1 MRNIFDA
8 RRLGKLL
15 LGVWCAAATAVTYA
29 DPWEERG
36 AVYTMSN
43 SPNGNSVIVFE
54 RGPDGRLTRAGEH
67 ATGGLGLE
75 GGLGNQGALALDE
88 DGSRLFVLNAG
99 SDEISMFLVRGT
111 NLRLVQKVSSG
122 GDRPVSLT
130 VDDDVLYV
138 LNAGSDS
145 IKGFR
150 LTWWAGITPIP
161 RSSRPLSGTG
171 TDPAQISFSPDGRTL
186 VVTEKATNNLALFGV
201 DDWGRP
207 TRGLM
212 VVPSAGATPFG
223 FGFNGR
229 RQLIVSEAFGGA
241 AGQSAVSSYVLGR
254 DGSLGVVSASVPTGQ
269 TAACWIV
276 ATPDRRFAYTTNT
289 GSGTI
294 SGYRA
299 GPGGTL
305 TRFDD
310 GGVTA
315 NLGAGSGPIDMAL
328 SQDGDFLYAL
338 NGGSQTITLMRVG
351 HDGTL
356 AIVEAFGG
364 LPPGANGLV
373 AF

>member
-1 MRNIFDA
+1 
-8 RRLGKLL
+8 
-15 LGVWCAAATAVTYA
+15 
-29 DPWEERG
+29 
-36 AVYTMSN
+36 MSN
-43 SPNGNSVIVFE
+43 APSGNSVIVFE
-54 RGPDGRLTRAGEH
+54 RRPDGSLSRAGEFG
-67 ATGGLGLE
+67 TGGLGFD

-88 DGSRLFVLNAG
+88 DGNRLFVVNPG

-111 NLRLVQKVSSG
+111 KLRLLQKVPSG

-138 LNAGSDS
+138 LNAGSDT

-150 LTWWAGITPIP
+150 VTWWGGLVPIP
-161 RSSRPLSGTG
+161 RSSRPLSATG
-171 TDPAQISFSPDGRTL
+171 TAPAQISFAPDGRTL
-186 VVTEKATNNLALFGV
+186 VITEKNTNNLVVYRV
-201 DDWGRP
+201 DEWGRP
-207 TRGLM
+207 ASATPA

-223 FGFNGR
+223 FGFNAR

-241 AGQSAVSSYVLGR
+241 AGQSAVSSYTLRR
-254 DGSLGVVSASVPTGQ
+254 DGTLDVVSASVPTGQ

-276 ATPDRRFAYTTNT
+276 STPDRRFTYTTNT

-294 SGYRA
+294 SGFHI

-310 GGVTA
+310 GGITA
-315 NLGAGSGPIDMAL
+315 DLGAGSGPLDMAIT
-328 SQDGDFLYAL
+328 QDGEFLYSL
-338 NGGSQTITLMRVG
+338 NGGNATISLMRIG

-356 AIVEAFGG
+356 SVVETTGG
-364 LPPGANGLV
+364 LPPGANGLA

>member
-1 MRNIFDA
+1 VTRPIVGG
-8 RRLGKLL
+8 RLLEALL
-15 LGVWCAAATAVTYA
+15 VAWCAIAATVVQA
-29 DPWEERG
+29 DPWQGRG
-36 AVYTMSN
+36 AVFTMSN
-43 SPNGNSVIVFE
+43 APSGNSVIAFA
-54 RGPDGRLTRAGEH
+54 RDADGRLSNGGEF
-67 ATGGLGLE
+67 ATGGLGSG
-75 GGLGNQGALALDE
+75 GGLGNHGAIALDD
-88 DGSRLFVLNAG
+88 DGRLFVVNAG
-99 SDEISMFLVRGT
+99 SNEISMFLVRGT
-111 NLRLVQKVSSG
+111 RLKLLQKVSSG

-130 VDDDVLYV
+130 IDDDVLYV

-150 LTWWAGITPIP
+150 VTWWGGLTPIP
-161 RSSRPLSGTG
+161 RSTRPLSGTG
-171 TDPAQISFSPDGRTL
+171 TGPAQISFAPDGRTL
-186 VVTEKATNNLALFGV
+186 VITEKATNNLVLYGV
-201 DDWGRP
+201 DEWGRP
-207 TRGLM
+207 RPTPT

-241 AGQSAVSSYVLGR
+241 AGQSAVSSYLLRRNGTL
-254 DGSLGVVSASVPTGQ
+254 DVVSASVPSAQ

-276 ATPDRRFAYTTNT
+276 ATPNRLFAYTTNT

-294 SGYRA
+294 SGYRV

-315 NLGAGSGPIDMAL
+315 NLGAGSGPIDMAITW
-328 SQDGDFLYAL
+328 DGEFLYAL
-338 NGGSQTITLMRVG
+338 NGGNGTISLMRVH

-356 AIVEAFGG
+356 AVVDTTAG
-364 LPPGANGLV
+364 LPSSANGLA